1 MREHPLPSVSAEIS
15 PRFRTLTLI
24 ALLLAFSATLAA
36 RPTQAQLEE
45 PRLVIDS
52 GGHKAIIRD
61 VMFTKDGKFLV
72 SASDDKNIRVW
83 DTQTGETVRTIRGQI
98 GRGNE
103 GQIHAA
109 ALSPDNRWLA
119 VGGFLPGIPELSHS
133 IRILNFH
140 TGEVV
145 SLLKGHKNKIAR
157 LAFSPDS
164 QKLISGSK
172 DKTSRIWDV
181 NSGETLQV
189 LKGHSKPIYGAAFSK
204 DGQRVATG
212 SNDFTLKLWQV
223 SSGRLIRT
231 LKGHQK
237 FVVSVAFT
245 DRYLLSGSWDKTIR
259 LWDAKTG
266 EFIKVLAEQNR
277 TVSSLSIS
285 PDGSQVLTG
294 HGSGRGAYSN
304 NIFSIPDGQKITSFT
319 KHTNIVVAT
328 AFSPD
333 GETVATGGGNSE
345 EIFLWSPRNG
355 AVQQKMVGKGEA
367 ILSVGFAKDGKSIAW
382 GGVFDRARASLLGL
396 GKLSQSFTLREKRK
410 FSPALGES
418 LKGDSGYQWGIGA
431 VGSLSIQA
439 TNGEKTL
446 QILRDEEVRREI
458 TRTSTD
464 GYAHHSITLTSDGKR
479 VISGAGNGF
488 LTSYDP
494 NTGEKLR
501 DFIGH
506 TGVVW
511 RVAVSPDSRHLV
523 SGSSDQT
530 VRLWEIES
538 GKLLL
543 TIFHATDGEWVAWI
557 PEGYYTS
564 SVNGDHY
571 IGWHINR
578 GVDRSA
584 LYFPASKFAKR
595 FYKPRVVANYLAT
608 RGNIE
613 EAIQLANKETP
624 RAQRTERTA
633 TADITRLLPPAVF
646 IRTPAETRL
655 TKGEATLRIEAEA
668 RSLTGEVIKDIWVT
682 VNGRRADE
690 KRGTK
695 RIEGQRAKIG
705 MTLPLEPGENRI
717 AVIAANQ
724 HAQSEPELIV
734 VTRKAQGSTA
744 SASGDIFKPNLY
756 VLAVGVSRYANPQY
770 NLNVADKDAEAIAE
784 LFRRQEGRLYRQVQV
799 RLLTNEQATR
809 GDLLDGLEWIERQST
824 QRDVSIIFVAGHGT
838 KDSQGNYYFIPH
850 DGNPEKLRRTS
861 IKWIDFNE
869 VVSNLPSKVLLFTD
883 TCHAG
888 AVTGKRRS
896 LVDITDAL
904 KELISTESGT
914 VVMAAST
921 GRELS
926 QERPEW
932 GHGAFTK
939 ALLEGLKGRAD
950 FNKDKVID
958 IKELDLYV
966 TNRVKELT
974 EGAQHSTTEIPR
986 IMPNFPLV
994 VN

>member
-1 MREHPLPSVSAEIS
+1 MCEHPLPSVFAEIS
-15 PRFRTLTLI
+15 PRFRTLTLV
-24 ALLLAFSATLAA
+24 ALLLAFPTALAA
-36 RPTQAQLEE
+36 RLTRAQLEE
-45 PRLVIDS
+45 PRLVIDP
-52 GGHKAIIRD
+52 GGHKAIINNI
-61 VMFTKDGKFLV
+61 MFTKDGKFLV
-72 SASDDKNIRVW
+72 SVSGDKTIRVW
-83 DTQTGETVRTIRGQI
+83 DAQTGETIRTIRGQL
-98 GRGNE
+98 GRGDE
-103 GQIHAA
+103 GKIYAA

-119 VGGFLPGIPELSHS
+119 IGGLLSGIPELRDR
-133 IRILNFH
+133 IRILNFR

-145 SLLKGHKNKIAR
+145 SLLKGHKNVILG

-164 QKLISGSK
+164 QKLISGSF
-172 DKTSRIWDV
+172 DKTARIWDV

-189 LKGHSKPIYGAAFSK
+189 LMGHSKAIYAVAFSR

-212 SNDFTLKLWQV
+212 SDDFALKLWQV
-223 SSGRLIRT
+223 SSGRLIHT
-231 LKGHQK
+231 LKGHQNK
-237 FVVSVAFT
+237 VKSIAFT

-259 LWDAKTG
+259 LWHGKTG
-266 EFIKVLAEQNR
+266 VFIRVLAEQDSG
-277 TVSSLSIS
+277 VDSLSIS
-285 PDGSQVLTG
+285 PDGRRVLTG
-294 HGSGRGAYSN
+294 IGYGRGYTSY
-304 NIFSIPDGQKITSFT
+304 IFSMPDGKKITSFT

-328 AFSPD
+328 TFSPD
-333 GETVATGGGNSE
+333 GETVATGGGLDH
-345 EIFLWSPRNG
+345 EIYLWSPRNG
-355 AVQQKMVGKGEA
+355 TVQRKMVGKGA
-367 ILSVGFAKDGKSIAW
+367 PIWSVGFAKDGKSIAW
-382 GGVFDRARASLLGL
+382 GKVWERNNLLQYGNL
-396 GKLSQSFTLREKRK
+396 NQSFALWEEGK
-410 FSPALGES
+410 FSAALGEN
-418 LKGDSGYQWGIGA
+418 LKGDSGYERGLDR
-431 VGSLSIQA
+431 VGSVSIR
-439 TNGEKTL
+439 TPNGRVHKTL
-446 QILRDEEVRREI
+446 QILRDGEPRHEI

-464 GYAHHSITLTSDGKR
+464 GYRHRSITLTPDGKK